1 MIEWGSRNTQRYAA
15 IIVTTIIIVTQVMNS
30 IYLYYFSPSTF
41 KIPNI
46 FHAPIE
52 TIPFDS
58 GWIGFAFI
66 LVNGLL
72 LSYVLVK
79 DKADTTERLLLSI
92 GLGFGVTYTVMI
104 LIGILWEISLFTII
118 LTQMSLFIILIIAA
132 FRRGL
137 KLNLNSFSSLKKNDH
152 IPKLSLL
159 EIVMLIAMG
168 IFVVVAIYQTVAYP
182 SMEWDS
188 LAYGVNYA
196 KIIFENGK
204 IPLIAGPSIG
214 IEMSASYP
222 PGVQLLAVDLYV
234 FAGNASDFYFR
245 ILQPIFGLATLV
257 ATYKFAMLAT
267 KNRTTSVF
275 AIFILS
281 VIPAF
286 WEFFIHETYL
296 MCLTFMATLSAFFFF
311 KAYYSNDN
319 DRKKYE
325 IAATIFCC
333 FAALTSY
340 TGLFSFGL
348 LPLYSIKKGVSAKRL
363 TGLAIL
369 ASSIVLPWYIR
380 NLLLLGNPI
389 YPFLGIG
396 NYLDPMLLSSTTQH
410 FQTWSQVPFLDW
422 ISISSKIGAVVL
434 FLAVIGL
441 TFDKRK
447 TFLLISPCYLFFVG
461 VAIMAVHIPFI
472 RYLLIALPALAVII
486 AASTKSLL
494 AAHNLV
500 ERSTAI
506 ILVSMILVSGVVTLT
521 CINSFKPTYTRG
533 DDKWGYLSQVF
544 EEGDAW
550 QWINENTPPDARIAT
565 YDIKE
570 YYIERNVVSLD
581 GSEAAPLYKMDNIED
596 CIDFLE
602 ERNVTYVLSVPWASP
617 SSNQLPSA
625 YRWCVLT
632 RYLGD
637 SSYLPPVYVGLN
649 GTAVYHVGPLEEKT
663 IYASFAQD
671 GFAPPINHVT
681 VNLTITNSTYPSSG
695 KFYLPIPV
703 DYKTGLMMTSVNSS
717 KRLVNVELW
726 NGIIPETMN
735 TNPLDKSKLV
745 EKWPLPSANST
756 DIENP
761 SFVWQVNRAG
771 YFTFLI
777 TNREDATNES
787 FNVTVD
793 IRFYNYWDIKSLF
806 VPQGSEIYNF
816 TASNETYPVIKTLY
830 IQADEP
836 FLLNISS
843 KTANKKMSIEVFN
856 GFLPSNAVI
865 NWSAQY
871 DKVKTQPNQ
880 DGLGEVDPYIQNLSL
895 PKGQYSILVVNRDS
909 YTEQEDISLKVEF
922 TSQR

>member
-1 MIEWGSRNTQRYAA
+1 
-15 IIVTTIIIVTQVMNS
+15 
-30 IYLYYFSPSTF
+30 
-41 KIPNI
+41 
-46 FHAPIE
+46 
-52 TIPFDS
+52 
-58 GWIGFAFI
+58 
-66 LVNGLL
+66 
-72 LSYVLVK
+72 
-79 DKADTTERLLLSI
+79 
-92 GLGFGVTYTVMI
+92 
-104 LIGILWEISLFTII
+104 
-118 LTQMSLFIILIIAA
+118 
-132 FRRGL
+132 
-137 KLNLNSFSSLKKNDH
+137 
-152 IPKLSLL
+152 
-159 EIVMLIAMG
+159 
-168 IFVVVAIYQTVAYP
+168 
-182 SMEWDS
+182 
-188 LAYGVNYA
+188 
-196 KIIFENGK
+196 
-204 IPLIAGPSIG
+204 
-214 IEMSASYP
+214 
-222 PGVQLLAVDLYV
+222 
-234 FAGNASDFYFR
+234 
-245 ILQPIFGLATLV
+245 
-257 ATYKFAMLAT
+257 
-267 KNRTTSVF
+267 
-275 AIFILS
+275 
-281 VIPAF
+281 
-286 WEFFIHETYL
+286 
-296 MCLTFMATLSAFFFF
+296 
-311 KAYYSNDN
+311 
-319 DRKKYE
+319 
-325 IAATIFCC
+325 
-333 FAALTSY
+333 
-340 TGLFSFGL
+340 
-348 LPLYSIKKGVSAKRL
+348 
-363 TGLAIL
+363 
-369 ASSIVLPWYIR
+369 
-380 NLLLLGNPI
+380 
-389 YPFLGIG
+389 
-396 NYLDPMLLSSTTQH
+396 
-410 FQTWSQVPFLDW
+410 
-422 ISISSKIGAVVL
+422 
-434 FLAVIGL
+434 
-441 TFDKRK
+441 
-447 TFLLISPCYLFFVG
+447 
-461 VAIMAVHIPFI
+461 
-472 RYLLIALPALAVII
+472 
-486 AASTKSLL
+486 
-494 AAHNLV
+494 
-500 ERSTAI
+500 
-506 ILVSMILVSGVVTLT
+506 
-521 CINSFKPTYTRG
+521 
-533 DDKWGYLSQVF
+533 
-544 EEGDAW
+544 
-550 QWINENTPPDARIAT
+550 
-565 YDIKE
+565 
-570 YYIERNVVSLD
+570 
-581 GSEAAPLYKMDNIED
+581 MDNIED